1 MDQHFGVITDRAQGG
16 TSLQVVKLFET
27 PQNIHWKDGSL
38 ELMVH
43 RRLLYD
49 DHFGVGEALD
59 ETQYGVGLVARGGH
73 HLVVKQD
80 RAEFNKALRWLSSS
94 LYPFQSCIGWPP
106 LKNITDLSWFSLR
119 ARLKENGG
127 KNQWKSCLQT
137 FSCCPSEE
145 KPVTPSSYGWLQI
158 SCKCWHT

>member
-1 MDQHFGVITDRAQGG
+1 MGGKVNSRPSFVIDSSEPVAQNYYPVTSMISSASDGMDQHFGVITDRAQGG
-16 TSLQVVKLFET
+16 TSLQVETLFET
-27 PQNIHWKDGSL
+27 SQNILSKDGSL

-80 RAEFNKALRWLSSS
+80 RAEFNKALR
-94 LYPFQSCIGWPP
+94 
-106 LKNITDLSWFSLR
+106 
-119 ARLKENGG
+119 
-127 KNQWKSCLQT
+127 
-137 FSCCPSEE
+137 
-145 KPVTPSSYGWLQI
+145 
-158 SCKCWHT
+158 